1 MKTVRIRNKLV
12 SDVLERRTDIEV
24 LGVKV
29 NDVVLLVELDVTETV
44 PDGLV
49 VLQIAMST
57 GVIGV
62 SVGYD
67 VPLLVLQGR

>member
-67 VPLLVLQGR
+67 VPSLVLQGR